1 MREVTVESWS
11 LKVSA
16 VNGQQYGNTYQP
28 ATKNIR
34 HRRRHVDIFPHDV
47 IRADS
52 RHLVLR
58 ALSFAP
64 YLLPYHPDPA
74 IVRLGVILGRVM
86 GDHEFQPLHRPQPAL
101 ESLSSLDDVVHVGVV
116 ERLRS
121 QGGIVGSRVEKG
133 GFGEVGKD
141 CERHSTSWGEAL
153 GKSFKLVRTSVG
165 VDAAHFLCFG
175 GSPLYLIQRRLL
187 RHRLGSV
194 VKVGMRIN
202 QDGQGIETVPIYNVI
217 QGPK

>member
-16 VNGQQYGNTYQP
+16 VNGQQYGSTYQP

-52 RHLVLR
+52 RHLVLG

-74 IVRLGVILGRVM
+74 IVRLGIIFGRVM

-116 ERLRS
+116 ERLGG

-141 CERHSTSWGEAL
+141 CERHSMSWGEAL
-153 GKSFKLVRTSVG
+153 GKSLNSYVPVLVWMPPISCALGDRHCISSR
-165 VDAAHFLCFG
+165 G
-175 GSPLYLIQRRLL
+175 GSCAIVWDLLSRLAC
-187 RHRLGSV
+187 GS
-194 VKVGMRIN
+194 I
-202 QDGQGIETVPIYNVI
+202 QGIEQYPSTTLYKG
-217 QGPK
+217 QSKG

>member
-11 LKVSA
+11 FKVSA
-16 VNGQQYGNTYQP
+16 VNGQQYGSTYQP

-34 HRRRHVDIFPHDV
+34 HRRRHVDIFSHDIV
-47 IRADS
+47 RADA

-74 IVRLGVILGRVM
+74 IVRLGIVLGRVM
-86 GDHEFQPLHRPQPAL
+86 SDHEFQPLHRPQPAL
-101 ESLSSLDDVVHVGVV
+101 ESFSSLDDVVHVGVV
-116 ERLRS
+116 ERLRC

-141 CERHSTSWGEAL
+141 CEKAFNELRR
-153 GKSFKLVRTSVG
+153 SFAKCLNSVKDVPVLV
-165 VDAAHFLCFG
+165 
-175 GSPLYLIQRRLL
+175 
-187 RHRLGSV
+187 
-194 VKVGMRIN
+194 
-202 QDGQGIETVPIYNVI
+202 
-217 QGPK
+217 